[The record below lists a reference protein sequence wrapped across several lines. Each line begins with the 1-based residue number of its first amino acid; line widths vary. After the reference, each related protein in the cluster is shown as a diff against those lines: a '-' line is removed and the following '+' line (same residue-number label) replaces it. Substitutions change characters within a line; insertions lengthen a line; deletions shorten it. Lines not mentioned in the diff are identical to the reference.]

1 MDVRTVLLFL
11 LLLTVLVFVHELGHF
26 ITARLVGM
34 RVLEFGFGFPPRLI
48 SIRRPATYEVI
59 DGELTLTRD
68 GSSLTLHAGDR
79 VRVSGSRSDAITIS
93 AAGGTLRLG
102 PGDRYAAKGAAM
114 FRPSWARGRDDA
126 DFRLSDSDLGL
137 ANEGLFPLQPGVD
150 LSINWIPF
158 GGFVRILGEDGTAK
172 LPDGRLAPDSFAAKP
187 IPARILVLVAG
198 VGMNVLLAL
207 AVYTLIFATGEPT
220 FNGKVRWLHVE
231 PGSPAAVAGL
241 QDGDSIA
248 KIDGKTFTEPQ
259 QMRDYIYSS
268 QGKEI
273 TLTVERNGQTF
284 DVKATP
290 RANPPAD
297 QGPLGLRDAVP
308 VNELVSY
315 PLPQAFARAA
325 ERTGVV
331 ITEIVRAFSSTI
343 AGLITGGG
351 GGDQVSGPVGILNLT
366 SQVSQ
371 LGSAY
376 VLELLAL
383 LSLNLAVLNIVPFP
397 GLDGGRLL
405 FVVIEGLRGGRRLD
419 PRTEA
424 AIHALGFVFLLFL
437 VGVVS
442 FFDIRRLSGG

>member
-1 MDVRTVLLFL
+1 MN
-11 LLLTVLVFVHELGHF
+11 
-26 ITARLVGM
+26 
-34 RVLEFGFGFPPRLI
+34 
-48 SIRRPATYEVI
+48 
-59 DGELTLTRD
+59 
-68 GSSLTLHAGDR
+68 
-79 VRVSGSRSDAITIS
+79 
-93 AAGGTLRLG
+93 GGLG
-102 PGDRYAAKGAAM
+102 P
-114 FRPSWARGRDDA
+114 
-126 DFRLSDSDLGL
+126 
-137 ANEGLFPLQPGVD
+137 
-150 LSINWIPF
+150 WI
-158 GGFVRILGEDGTAK
+158 ET
-172 LPDGRLAPDSFAAKP
+172 
-187 IPARILVLVAG
+187 
-198 VGMNVLLAL
+198 
-207 AVYTLIFATGEPT
+207 
-220 FNGKVRWLHVE
+220 
-231 PGSPAAVAGL
+231 PAAVAGL
-241 QDGDSIA
+241 QDGDIIA

-259 QMRDYIYSS
+259 QMRDYIYAS

-284 DVKATP
+284 DAKATP

-315 PLPQAFARAA
+315 PLPQALGRAA

-331 ITEIVRAFSSTI
+331 TTEIVRAFSSTI
-343 AGLITGGG
+343 AGLVTGGG

-366 SQVSQ
+366 GQVSQ

-405 FVVIEGLRGGRRLD
+405 FVVIEGFRGGRRLD

>member
-1 MDVRTVLLFL
+1 
-11 LLLTVLVFVHELGHF
+11 
-26 ITARLVGM
+26 
-34 RVLEFGFGFPPRLI
+34 
-48 SIRRPATYEVI
+48 
-59 DGELTLTRD
+59 
-68 GSSLTLHAGDR
+68 
-79 VRVSGSRSDAITIS
+79 VSGSRGDTITIS
-93 AAGGTLRLG
+93 AAGGTIQFG
-102 PGDRYAAKGAAM
+102 PGDRYAARGAAV
-114 FRPSWARGRDDA
+114 FRPSWARGRADA
-126 DFRLSDSDLGL
+126 DFRVSDADLAL
-137 ANEGLFPLQPGVD
+137 AEGSFPLQPGVEY
-150 LSINWIPF
+150 SINWIPF

-241 QDGDSIA
+241 QDGDIIA

-259 QMRDYIYSS
+259 QMRDYIYAS

-284 DVKATP
+284 DAKATP

-315 PLPQAFARAA
+315 PLPQALGRAA

-331 ITEIVRAFSSTI
+331 TTEIVRAFSSTI
-343 AGLITGGG
+343 AGLVTGGG

-366 SQVSQ
+366 GQVSQ

-405 FVVIEGLRGGRRLD
+405 FVVIEGFRGGRRLD